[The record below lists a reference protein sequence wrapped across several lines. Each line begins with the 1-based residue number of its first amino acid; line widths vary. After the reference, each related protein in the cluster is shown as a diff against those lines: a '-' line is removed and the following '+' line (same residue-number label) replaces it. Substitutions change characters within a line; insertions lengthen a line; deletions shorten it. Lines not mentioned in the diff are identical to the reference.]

1 MMKIT
6 IERAYGMDKA
16 GNDIP
21 VGFDIFVD
29 GEWGNRFRT
38 LRACKEALALD
49 GIQYTPAMRKDT
61 EDSYTYWNTPTTG
74 KVISESALR

>member
-6 IERAYGMDKA
+6 IRRAYGMDKA

-38 LRACKEALALD
+38 LRECKAALALD
-49 GIQYTPAMRKDT
+49 GIAYTPAMRQDT
-61 EDSYTYWNTPTTG
+61 EDSYTQWNTPTAG